1 MAVKFIV
8 GEYNVIWEALKHYEK
23 HLQQISQT
31 SEDEDEEILA
41 DDKLMKLE
49 GIFKDLQDS
58 ALRDWGLELK

>member
-23 HLQQISQT
+23 HLQHISQT

-49 GIFKDLQDS
+49 GIFKDLQQS
-58 ALRDWGLELK
+58 ALQDWGLELK

>member
-49 GIFKDLQDS
+49 GIFKDLQDA
-58 ALRDWGLELK
+58 ALKDWGLELK